1 MHIDLSTRHLPD
13 RPKLLEFTQRR
24 AAFAFARF
32 GGQVQGVAIRLDD
45 VNGPRGGLGIS
56 CLARLRLSHGGEL
69 LVEGAANS
77 PEQGIA
83 CVLARL
89 AGRLRR
95 LASFRH
101 DHR

>member
-1 MHIDLSTRHLPD
+1 MIIDLSTRHLAD

-32 GGQVQGVAIRLDD
+32 GDQVRAVAIRVED

-56 CLARLRLSHGGEL
+56 CLARLRLAQGGEL
-69 LVEGAANS
+69 TVEGTASS

-83 CVLARL
+83 SVLARL
-89 AGRLRR
+89 VGRLRR
-95 LASFRH
+95 LTSFRH

>member
-1 MHIDLSTRHLPD
+1 MNIDLSTRHLPD
-13 RPKLLEFTQRR
+13 RPRLLEFTQRR

-32 GGQVQGVAIRLDD
+32 GGQVRAVAIRLDD
-45 VNGPRGGLGIS
+45 VNGPRGGMGIS
-56 CLARLRLSHGGEL
+56 CLARLRLAQGGEL
-69 LVEGAANS
+69 LVESAASS

-83 CVLARL
+83 SVLTRL

-95 LASFRH
+95 LASFRQ

>member
-1 MHIDLSTRHLPD
+1 MDIDLSARHLPE
-13 RPKLLEFTQRR
+13 RGKLLEFTQRR

-32 GGQVQGVAIRLDD
+32 GGQVRGLAIRLDD

-56 CLARLRLSHGGEL
+56 CLARLRLSQGGEL
-69 LVEGAANS
+69 MVEGAASS

-83 CVLARL
+83 SVLSRL